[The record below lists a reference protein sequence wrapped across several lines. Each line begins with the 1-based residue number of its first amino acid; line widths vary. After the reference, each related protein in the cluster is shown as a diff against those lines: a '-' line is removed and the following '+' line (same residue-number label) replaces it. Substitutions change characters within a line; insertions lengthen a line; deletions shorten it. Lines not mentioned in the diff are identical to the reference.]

1 VSQGKG
7 AQCRSYLVL
16 LSFSEGYRRP
26 LTVNT
31 ERRGD
36 PIRVKAFLRKI
47 LGREVSGIVRE
58 SFSNFILVVI
68 LTASA
73 IGLSE
78 IKHLCQK
85 ANCDPEIIFFVS
97 LLEYTAMI
105 TDAGLFLC
113 TCVIL
118 TWKRIKRL
126 SK

>member
-1 VSQGKG
+1 MAKI
-7 AQCRSYLVL
+7 L
-16 LSFSEGYRRP
+16 
-26 LTVNT
+26 
-31 ERRGD
+31 
-36 PIRVKAFLRKI
+36 VKAFLRKI
-47 LGREVSGIVRE
+47 LGREVSGIIWE

-85 ANCDPEIIFFVS
+85 TNCDPEVIFFVS

-105 TDAGLFLC
+105 TDAGLFAS